1 MPLHYKILM
10 FHLQRQALQVRIGGA
25 KRTSPEVAL
34 FHMQQLKAATLSE
47 QLVQNRPRSFLATYV
62 HLHPHCYG
70 IVFLHSSQK
79 ILQAK
84 KNDLMATAE
93 DLSVILQTPLIILS
107 VTSVA
112 SSLCIM
118 EELKKAAKQTKPHL
132 SKHDLSKKS

>member
-1 MPLHYKILM
+1 MILLHSKFWFTFWNCKAYFYAFKFKANQQPDFIL
-10 FHLQRQALQVRIGGA
+10 F
-25 KRTSPEVAL
+25 
-34 FHMQQLKAATLSE
+34 F
-47 QLVQNRPRSFLATYV
+47 

-93 DLSVILQTPLIILS
+93 DLSVILQTPFIILS